1 MNYFTSTFSYTVPE
15 PGHALCIQSGDV
27 TLQQVPG
34 KRSRAFLVRYG
45 MQVKSKLS
53 YSEAASELGACLMHQ
68 AMCNDQMHG
77 DAA

>member
-1 MNYFTSTFSYTVPE
+1 MEYFTASFTYTAPE
-15 PGHALCIQSGDV
+15 PGHKLCIQSGDV

-45 MQVKSKLS
+45 MQVKGQLS

-68 AMCNDQMHG
+68 AMSNDEMHG

>member
-1 MNYFTSTFSYTVPE
+1 MEYFTSSFIYTAPE
-15 PGHALCIQSGDV
+15 PGHALCFQFENV

-34 KRSRAFLVRYG
+34 KRSRGFLVRYG
-45 MQVKSKLS
+45 MQVKGKLS

-68 AMCNDQMHG
+68 AACNDQMHG